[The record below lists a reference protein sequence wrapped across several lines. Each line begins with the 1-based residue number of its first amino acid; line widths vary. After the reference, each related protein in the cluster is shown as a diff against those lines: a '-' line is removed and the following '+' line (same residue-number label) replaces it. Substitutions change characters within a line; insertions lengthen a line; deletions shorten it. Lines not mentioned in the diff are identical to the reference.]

1 MGSFCYDIDKSRH
14 LFNHLLERKKTSQC
28 LQSVRSVFEQ
38 YSSNFPHSVLHP
50 IGIVWSLLHNQIGRL
65 GGVHLGNTFNVETK
79 KYFPGYRWFHIF
91 LYWGRCGR
99 NSHEAPFFLGAFLI
113 WQFNRK
119 TTILLNNNSSMKT
132 NQVHIWFLIA
142 VCSWQAMFNFRKCWK
157 TSDFLIQRLSIDQ
170 DTTRDKIVMKR
181 KASISRNIKRQFS
194 LSFNIFYD
202 LALCL

>member
-119 TTILLNNNSSMKT
+119 TTIFLNNNSSMKT
-132 NQVHIWFLIA
+132 NQVHICLLFA
-142 VCSWQAMFNFRKCWK
+142 VDRQG
-157 TSDFLIQRLSIDQ
+157 SILGN
-170 DTTRDKIVMKR
+170 VE
-181 KASISRNIKRQFS
+181 RQV
-194 LSFNIFYD
+194 IF
-202 LALCL
+202 

>member
-1 MGSFCYDIDKSRH
+1 MTLTRAGICSIIFLRERRQVSACSLYDLCLNNIVLTSPILSFIQ
-14 LFNHLLERKKTSQC
+14 LA
-28 LQSVRSVFEQ
+28 VFEVCC
-38 YSSNFPHSVLHP
+38 N
-50 IGIVWSLLHNQIGRL
+50 NQIGRL

-119 TTILLNNNSSMKT
+119 TTIFLNNNSSMKT

-142 VCSWQAMFNFRKCWK
+142 VCSWQARFNFRKCWK
-157 TSDFLIQRLSIDQ
+157 ASDFLIQRLSIDQ